1 MQKVNLVMINKYH
14 GRTVWTFEDMML
26 ALQHLLLQAGFD
38 ARITAN
44 HLDPQAVNIL
54 FGVGSVFSHSYA
66 DIEQFAAKH
75 STIIFNGEQVESS
88 SVLITQEYLEFLSH
102 YVVMD
107 WCQPNIDAIL
117 RRVPQTKHIFE
128 MPVFPT
134 SNLTVA
140 RAPEWG
146 IKYDLGFYGAL
157 PPRRQKLI
165 DDLEREDISI
175 KHITNFFGNAL
186 NDHLLDCRYI
196 LNMHA
201 YETDLLELNR
211 CLRPMAM
218 GIPLISEA
226 STLPASGDWD
236 DSGIQF
242 APTEGFGRAVK
253 RILSDPDKL
262 ATASRQAIQFV
273 NRPSN
278 AVKVKAVMDS
288 AIAALAALRPNA

>member
-1 MQKVNLVMINKYH
+1 MQKINLVMINKYH
-14 GRTVWTFEDMML
+14 GQTVWTFEDMML
-26 ALQHLLLQAGFD
+26 SLLQLLLNAGFD
-38 ARITAN
+38 TKITAN
-44 HLDPQAVNIL
+44 HLDPEAVNIL
-54 FGVGSVFSHSYA
+54 FGVGSVFSHSFA
-66 DIEQFAAKH
+66 ELEQFAAKH
-75 STIIFNGEQVESS
+75 STIIFNGEQVDSS

-107 WCQPNIDAIL
+107 WCQPNIDAII
-117 RRVPQTKHIFE
+117 RRVPQARQFFE
-128 MPVFPT
+128 MPIFPT
-134 SNLTVA
+134 PNLTVA
-140 RAPEWG
+140 NAPEWG

-175 KHITNFFGNAL
+175 KHISNFFGNAL
-186 NDHLLDCRYI
+186 NNQLLDCRYI

-201 YETDLLELNR
+201 YETDLLEINR

-253 RILSDPDKL
+253 RILSDPDNHVV
-262 ATASRQAIQFV
+262 ASRKAIQFV
-273 NRPSN
+273 SRRSN

-288 AIAALAALRPNA
+288 AIAALAAMRPNA